1 MARDGKRTEG
11 AEVAAIAESDER
23 GGDEDQENGFLVD
36 VPAEE
41 EGGVGAEG
49 GGADEGGP
57 CGVEEEADEGDYLE
71 EESEGEG
78 G

>member
-1 MARDGKRTEG
+1 VTAVLQSNK
-11 AEVAAIAESDER
+11 AER
-23 GGDEDQENGFLVD
+23 NNDQEDSFFVD